1 MQDTLYGWPYSLKV
15 CSTRSQVSELDFGH
29 KLSIVIPTLNQG
41 ETLEHTLLSIINQDY
56 KNFEI
61 IVMDGGSSDITP
73 EIIDRYRS
81 WIDHYQSGSDGGQ
94 SEAINSGFRKAQG
107 KIFAWINSDDYY
119 LPGAF
124 SAVISEFSRNP
135 TVDIIVGAGDIVTKN
150 SKFLKHIDGKE
161 MSRSNLLNWHNDQW
175 IMQQS
180 CFWTAEVWKKC
191 GGVDESL
198 QLLMDYD
205 LWMRFSLVA
214 KSSVLD
220 KVLAVMRY
228 YPEAKSVSMKDKV
241 REEEAYVYAK
251 NGELEGVRRVV
262 SELVIKN
269 INMDQEIHN
278 RDRSIGARLMRRF
291 GLYI

>member
-1 MQDTLYGWPYSLKV
+1 MKHPLYGWPCNLEGSSK
-15 CSTRSQVSELDFGH
+15 RSKEVDLHETQ
-29 KLSIVIPTLNQG
+29 KISIVIPTLNQG

-56 KNFEI
+56 NNFEI
-61 IVMDGGSSDITP
+61 IVMDGGSSDITADIVD
-73 EIIDRYRS
+73 EYRC
-81 WIDHYQSGSDGGQ
+81 WIDQYQSGSDSGQ
-94 SEAINSGFRKAQG
+94 SEAINSGFRRASG
-107 KIFAWINSDDYY
+107 NIFAWINSDDYY

-124 SAVISEFSRNP
+124 RTIVSEFSRDP
-135 TVDIIVGAGDIVTKN
+135 SIDIVVGAGDIITK
-150 SKFLKHIDGKE
+150 SSEFLKHISGKE
-161 MSRSNLLNWHNDQW
+161 MNRSNLLNWHNDHW

-180 CFWTAEVWKKC
+180 CFWSADVWRKC

-205 LWMRFSLVA
+205 LWMRFALEG
-214 KSSVLD
+214 KCSVVD

-251 NGELEGVRRVV
+251 NGELGEVRRVV
-262 SELVIKN
+262 SELVVKN
-269 INMDQEIHN
+269 INMHQEIEK
-278 RDRSIGARLMRRF
+278 RDRSLGARIMRRL

>member
-1 MQDTLYGWPYSLKV
+1 MRHSLYGWPSYLEVCSNKSQEIELDGSLKI
-15 CSTRSQVSELDFGH
+15 
-29 KLSIVIPTLNQG
+29 SIVIPTLNQG

-61 IVMDGGSSDITP
+61 IVMDGGSSDTTSDIVD
-73 EIIDRYRS
+73 EYKC
-81 WIDHYQSGSDGGQ
+81 WIDQYQTGSDGGQ
-94 SEAINSGFRKAQG
+94 SEAINSGFRRANG
-107 KIFAWINSDDYY
+107 NIFAWINSDDYY

-124 SAVISEFSRNP
+124 STIISEFSRDP
-135 TVDIIVGAGDIVTKN
+135 TIDIVVGAGDIITKN
-150 SKFLKHIDGKE
+150 SQFLKHIAGKE
-161 MSRSNLLNWHNDQW
+161 MNRLNLLNWHNDHW

-180 CFWTAEVWKKC
+180 CFWTADVWRKC

-205 LWMRFSLVA
+205 LWMRFALEG
-214 KSSVLD
+214 KCSVIE

-228 YPEAKSVSMKDKV
+228 YPEAKSVSMKEKV

-251 NGELEGVRRVV
+251 NGELGEVRRVV

-269 INMDQEIHN
+269 MDMNREIQK
-278 RDRSIGARLMRRF
+278 RDRSIGARIMRRL